1 MSSYLQMSG
10 MIMGGWIDAD
20 ARLREYEARA
30 RVQRRMRIDQ
40 ATWEKFER
48 DFQEQP
54 PPNPQQNK

>member
-1 MSSYLQMSG
+1 MSG